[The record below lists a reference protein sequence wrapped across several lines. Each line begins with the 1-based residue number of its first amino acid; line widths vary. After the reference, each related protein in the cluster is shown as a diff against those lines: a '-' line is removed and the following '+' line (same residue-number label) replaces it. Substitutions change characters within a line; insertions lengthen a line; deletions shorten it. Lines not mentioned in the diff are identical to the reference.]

1 MQAFRSL
8 RGGGS
13 SLFWGTLAPE
23 VCCYKINRAYGLIR
37 LGGVGTVRSTNHPGG
52 NRVHKNKTIK
62 FDMAGEG
69 PATKVLF
76 FEASQTKRCEL
87 FAFPTAISVSSMYGP
102 SHGRGTLDD
111 SGPGLR
117 RRLLV

>member
-1 MQAFRSL
+1 M
-8 RGGGS
+8 
-13 SLFWGTLAPE
+13 
-23 VCCYKINRAYGLIR
+23 
-37 LGGVGTVRSTNHPGG
+37 
-52 NRVHKNKTIK
+52 HKNKTIK

-69 PATKVLF
+69 QATKVLF

-102 SHGRGTLDD
+102 SHGRGTLND

-117 RRLLV
+117 RRGVVCESAHLCEFTEKNSVTLPRVLSVSKFSPNQHK